1 MTRSNKP
8 LDISSYWVIVAD
20 EYQSTIYAR
29 EKKHSPLQEVTSLVN
44 ESAREKTADLI
55 SDRGG
60 RSFDSHGQGRHTLAS
75 EKSDPKT
82 RLATVFA
89 KEIAERIS
97 KAKQDAE
104 FEKLVVIAAPRF
116 LGVLRPALATAGID
130 VEHAFDK
137 EMTAKDPASIQ
148 ELVDSE

>member
-29 EKKHSPLQEVTSLVN
+29 EQKHSPLQEVTSLLN
-44 ESAREKTADLI
+44 KSAREKTADLI

-60 RSFDSHGQGRHTLAS
+60 RSFDSHGQGRHTLAG

-82 RLATVFA
+82 RLVTVFA

-97 KAKQDAE
+97 KAKQHAE
-104 FEKLVVIAAPRF
+104 FDKLVVVAAPRF

-130 VEHAFDK
+130 VEHSFDK
-137 EMTAKDPASIQ
+137 EMTAKDVASIQ
-148 ELVDSE
+148 ELIDSE

>member
-1 MTRSNKP
+1 MTRSNMP
-8 LDISSYWVIVAD
+8 LGTSSYWVIVAD

-29 EKKHSPLQEVTSLVN
+29 EKKFSPLQEVASLQN

-82 RLATVFA
+82 RLVAVFA
-89 KEIAERIS
+89 KEIAGRIS
-97 KAKQDAE
+97 KAKQDGE
-104 FEKLVVIAAPRF
+104 FDKLLVVAAPRF
-116 LGVLRPALATAGID
+116 LGILRPALATAGID
-130 VEHAFDK
+130 IEHAVDK
-137 EMTAKDPASIQ
+137 EMTGRDPASIQ

>member
-1 MTRSNKP
+1 MLNTRVLRTFVRSIT
-8 LDISSYWVIVAD
+8 LSLLLITALLVLAFRSV
-20 EYQSTIYAR
+20 R
-29 EKKHSPLQEVTSLVN
+29 RGLLSLVPN
-44 ESAREKTADLI
+44 FAPLVVGAGMMALL
-55 SDRGG
+55 G

-104 FEKLVVIAAPRF
+104 FDKLVVIAAPRF

-137 EMTAKDPASIQ
+137 EMTAKDLASIQ